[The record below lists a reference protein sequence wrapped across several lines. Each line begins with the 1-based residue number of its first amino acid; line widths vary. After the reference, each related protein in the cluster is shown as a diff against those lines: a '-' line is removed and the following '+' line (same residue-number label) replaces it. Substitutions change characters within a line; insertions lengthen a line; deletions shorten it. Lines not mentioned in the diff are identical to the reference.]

1 MKERESLLSGNTMLE
16 ILQEKIE
23 QGHYPAGKR
32 LPSERKLAAEFHV
45 PQSQIHKKLP
55 QLVESG
61 LLECFRGN
69 GYFVRQGKPAA
80 EKLYKI
86 ALCWERNESNC
97 ASEDFYVGL
106 LFNLAPEYAQN
117 ITIFNMPEESSKQN
131 ELILQLIH
139 EEFEGIF
146 CYPHFV
152 RELLPA
158 FIELKIQG
166 IPLIFW
172 DYSPLPGIFPAVGID
187 HFHSCMLAAKILA
200 GQNMPVTYLG
210 FQESEQNRLKY
221 LGFHSGCRQ
230 FQVTVEKDI
239 LLPYRKA
246 FGTEE
251 IGFENEL
258 MPGKLYFTST
268 RLLSSRLIG
277 TMFDRGYLPG
287 KDYRILTVDRIKFME
302 GSSLQLDSM
311 MRDHTQMMRKL
322 LEEMQHAIHSGI
334 YSCNDWRN
342 PMRYISGS
350 SLAH

>member
-1 MKERESLLSGNTMLE
+1 MLE

-23 QGHYPAGKR
+23 QGFYPVGIR
-32 LPSERKLAAEFHV
+32 LPSERKLAAEFDV
-45 PQSQIHKKLP
+45 PQSQIHKKLQ
-55 QLVESG
+55 QLVENG

-80 EKLYKI
+80 GKLNKI
-86 ALCWERNESNC
+86 ALCWEQKNPDY
-97 ASEDFYVGL
+97 AFEDFYVGL

-117 ITIFNMPEESSKQN
+117 ITIFNIPEEPSLQN

-139 EEFEGIF
+139 DGFEGIF

-187 HFHSCMLAAKILA
+187 HFQSCMLAAQILA

-230 FQVTVEKDI
+230 FDVTIEKEI
-239 LLPYRKA
+239 LLPYSIA
-246 FGTEE
+246 FQSEE
-251 IGFENEL
+251 SSIENEL
-258 MPGKLYFTST
+258 APGKLYFTST

-277 TMFDRGYLPG
+277 SMFDRGYLPG
-287 KDYRILTVDRIKFME
+287 KDYRILTVDQVKFME

-311 MRDHTQMMRKL
+311 MRDHTQMMRRL
-322 LEEMQHAIHSGI
+322 LGEMQHAIRSRNCA
-334 YSCNDWRN
+334 CNDWRN

>member
-1 MKERESLLSGNTMLE
+1 
-16 ILQEKIE
+16 
-23 QGHYPAGKR
+23 
-32 LPSERKLAAEFHV
+32 
-45 PQSQIHKKLP
+45 
-55 QLVESG
+55 
-61 LLECFRGN
+61 
-69 GYFVRQGKPAA
+69 
-80 EKLYKI
+80 
-86 ALCWERNESNC
+86 
-97 ASEDFYVGL
+97 
-106 LFNLAPEYAQN
+106 
-117 ITIFNMPEESSKQN
+117 MPEESSKQN

>member
-1 MKERESLLSGNTMLE
+1 MLE
-16 ILQEKIE
+16 ILQERIE

-32 LPSERKLAAEFHV
+32 LPSERKLAAEFQV
-45 PQSQIHKKLP
+45 PQSQIHKKLQ
-55 QLVESG
+55 QLVECG

-86 ALCWERNESNC
+86 ALCWEQSDTGS
-97 ASEDFYVGL
+97 AAEDFYVGL

-117 ITIFNMPEESSKQN
+117 ITIFNMPEEPSKQN

-139 EEFEGIF
+139 EGFEGIF

-152 RELLPA
+152 QELLPA
-158 FIELKIQG
+158 FIELKIQR

-187 HFHSCMLAAKILA
+187 HFQSCMLAAEILA

-210 FQESEQNRLKY
+210 FQESEQNRLKC

-230 FQVTVEKDI
+230 FNVTVEKDI
-239 LLPYRKA
+239 LVPYSKA
-246 FGTEE
+246 FGTKE

-258 MPGKLYFTST
+258 APGKLYFAST
-268 RLLSSRLIG
+268 RLLSSRVIG
-277 TMFDRGYLPG
+277 TMFDRGCLPG
-287 KDYRILTVDRIKFME
+287 KDYWILTVDRVKFME

-322 LEEMQHAIHSGI
+322 LEEMQLAIQSGTS
-334 YSCNDWRN
+334 SCNDWRN
-342 PMRYISGS
+342 PMRYIAGS

>member
-1 MKERESLLSGNTMLE
+1 MLE
-16 ILQEKIE
+16 ILQERIE
-23 QGHYPAGKR
+23 QGRYPVGRR

-45 PQSQIHKKLP
+45 PQSQIHKKLQ

-80 EKLYKI
+80 ERLSRI
-86 ALCWERNESNC
+86 ALCWEQSS
-97 ASEDFYVGL
+97 AGSTGSAADDFYVGL

-117 ITIFNMPEESSKQN
+117 ITIFNMPEESLKQN
-131 ELILQLIH
+131 ELILELIH
-139 EEFEGIF
+139 EGFEGIF

-187 HFHSCMLAAKILA
+187 HFQSCMLAAEVLA
-200 GQNMPVTYLG
+200 GQHMPVTYIG
-210 FQESEQNRLKY
+210 FEESEQNRLKY
-221 LGFHSGCRQ
+221 LGFHAGCRQ
-230 FQVTVEKDI
+230 FQLAVEKEI

-246 FGTEE
+246 FGDQEE
-251 IGFENEL
+251 IGFEQEL
-258 MPGKLYFTST
+258 VPGKLYFAST
-268 RLLSSRLIG
+268 RLLSSRVIG
-277 TMFDRGYLPG
+277 TMFDRGCLPG
-287 KDYRILTVDRIKFME
+287 KDYRILTVDRVKFME

-311 MRDHTQMMRKL
+311 MRDHTQMMHKL
-322 LEEMQHAIHSGI
+322 LSEMQHAVRSRNNA
-334 YSCNDWRN
+334 CNDWRN
-342 PMRYISGS
+342 PMRYIPGA